1 MSNSSTHSAENQTM
15 IIQTTNR
22 NFTIVNYYCP
32 NNMNLNIQNI
42 NVKSENFII
51 VGDFNSHSQ
60 SWGYNHMDNRGV
72 EIEDWQDENNL
83 TLINRPNDAPTS
95 YSRVWHTTSTPDIAL
110 CTEDLHR
117 IIEREVGN
125 QLGGSDHRPVYL
137 TIAAKTVSAPVLPR

>member
-1 MSNSSTHSAENQTM
+1 
-15 IIQTTNR
+15 
-22 NFTIVNYYCP
+22 
-32 NNMNLNIQNI
+32 MNLNIQNI

-60 SWGYNHMDNRGV
+60 SWGYNHLDNRGV

-83 TLINRPNDAPTS
+83 TLINRPNDAPTF

-117 IIEREVGN
+117 IIDRERWEINLEEV
-125 QLGGSDHRPVYL
+125 
-137 TIAAKTVSAPVLPR
+137 TIDLCT